1 MALCLALLS
10 LSSSN
15 AQVDSTTGNL
25 VNFTGSPTST
35 TGNWVNGVYVNQ
47 ICFQSGQPGN
57 CGPNP
62 SIRAESGSINFSYG
76 TTNLNQVVN
85 INNALAAAGT
95 GIQLSGFNFGFRAK
109 NGNGWDDGR
118 QDYLSAYVKVYDSAG
133 KVVENYDY
141 TQYTNRQYN
150 WSDFNFTETFTK
162 PYNTNKLGAAQ
173 FGFIGRDNNFWAGN
187 YGPEIMNVSFSL
199 NYRVDPC
206 VANPASSP
214 TCPGF
219 NNLIKTTNVIVPSGI
234 SIAGLTTNE
243 AGSSGAPTL
252 NVGGVQLSTTGG
264 ITAPDNVPQV
274 LKDVQAITQQS
285 QPSQIQQ
292 QLASSAVQSQQQS
305 NKSAPNMSLIM
316 NLIGQIQAADKAT
329 QTAAVQNAN
338 QVAATS
344 SAKAQEQAM
353 ATVDN
358 LNAMSMSSSQ
368 ASQIQTVSAAQMSAP
383 PAQQISTSAVQLQGP
398 TITSLQS
405 LMMSST
411 QSTNSSQSINST
423 TVNTTPQ
430 TNQISYQ
437 APTNSNSAFSIASAY
452 SASKNQLGTTYN
464 EQQLSS
470 LLSIQQTVAET
481 APVQFSKIETRPLDA
496 DTPMLPNINSMPRST
511 SVTDIAETKVNIE
524 TNQTEQQTETVKK
537 NVQSNELAGGVDIAA
552 MATQPKGFDVYATT
566 ILRDSAFYAPKDIYG
581 NQKTIDNARAL
592 RSLSSDRLHQDMID
606 LQYRR

>member
-1 MALCLALLS
+1 MALCLVLLS

-15 AQVDSTTGNL
+15 AQTVDSTTGNL

-35 TGNWVNGVYVNQ
+35 TGNWVNGVFVNQ
-47 ICFQSGQPGN
+47 LCFHAGEPGN

-62 SIRAESGSINFSYG
+62 SIRAESGNINFSYG
-76 TTNLNQVVN
+76 NVNLNQVVN

-95 GIQLSGFNFGFRAK
+95 GVQLSGFNFGFRAK
-109 NGNGWDDGR
+109 NGNGWDDAR
-118 QDYLSAYVKVYDSAG
+118 QDYLAAYVNIYNSAG

-141 TQYTNRQYN
+141 TQYTNRKYN
-150 WSDFNFTETFTK
+150 WSDFNFTETFTT
-162 PYNTNKLGAAQ
+162 PYNINKLGAAQ
-173 FGFIGRDNNFWAGN
+173 FGFVGRDNNFWAGN
-187 YGPEIMNVSFSL
+187 YGPEIQNVSFSL
-199 NYRVDPC
+199 NYRIDPC

-219 NNLIKTTNVIVPSGI
+219 NNLIKSTNVIVPSGI
-234 SIAGLTTNE
+234 SIAGLITNDTV
-243 AGSSGAPTL
+243 SSGTPTL
-252 NVGGVQLSTTGG
+252 NVGGVQLSTTGV

-274 LKDVQAITQQS
+274 LKDVQAVTQQS
-285 QPSQIQQ
+285 QPPQIQQ
-292 QLASSAVQSQQQS
+292 QSASNAVQSQPQS

-358 LNAMSMSSSQ
+358 LNSMSMASSQ
-368 ASQIQTVSAAQMSAP
+368 ASQIQPASTAQMSALP
-383 PAQQISTSAVQLQGP
+383 VQQTSTSAVQLQGP
-398 TITSLQS
+398 TTTSLQS
-405 LMMSST
+405 LMMAST
-411 QSTNSSQSINST
+411 QSMNST
-423 TVNTTPQ
+423 TVNTAQQ

-437 APTNSNSAFSIASAY
+437 ASTNSNPVFSMAAAY
-452 SASKNQLGTTYN
+452 SASKSQIPTYN

-481 APVQFSKIETRPLDA
+481 APVQIAKIETRSLDA
-496 DTPMLPNINSMPRST
+496 DMPVMPIASTMPRGT
-511 SVTDIAETKVNIE
+511 SITEIAETRANIE
-524 TNQTEQQTETVKK
+524 TNQTEQPTETVKK
-537 NVQSNELAGGVDIAA
+537 NVQPNELAGGVDIAA

-566 ILRDSAFYAPKDIYG
+566 IMKDGAFYAPKDIYG
-581 NQKTIDNARAL
+581 NQKTVDNARAL
-592 RSLSSDRLHQDMID
+592 RQLSSDRLHQEMID
-606 LQYRR
+606 QQYKGK

>member
-1 MALCLALLS
+1 MALCLVLLS

-15 AQVDSTTGNL
+15 AQTVDSTTGNL
-25 VNFTGSPTST
+25 VNFTGSPTAT
-35 TGNWVNGVYVNQ
+35 TGNWVNGVLVNQ
-47 ICFQSGQPGN
+47 LCFHAGEPGN

-62 SIRAESGSINFSYG
+62 SIRAESGNINFSYG
-76 TTNLNQVVN
+76 NVNLNQVVN

-118 QDYLSAYVKVYDSAG
+118 QDYLAAYVNIYNSAG

-150 WSDFNFTETFTK
+150 WSDFNFTETFNK

-199 NYRVDPC
+199 NYRIDPC
-206 VANPASSP
+206 AANPASSP

-219 NNLIKTTNVIVPSGI
+219 NNLIKSTNVVVPSGI
-234 SIAGLTTNE
+234 SIAGLTTNDT
-243 AGSSGAPTL
+243 ASSGTPII
-252 NVGGVQLSTTGG
+252 NVGGVQLSTSGV

-274 LKDVQAITQQS
+274 LKDVQAVTQQS
-285 QPSQIQQ
+285 QPAQIQQ
-292 QLASSAVQSQQQS
+292 LPASSAVQSQQQS

-358 LNAMSMSSSQ
+358 LNAMSMASSQ
-368 ASQIQTVSAAQMSAP
+368 ESQIQTASTAQMSAP
-383 PAQQISTSAVQLQGP
+383 PAQPTSTSAVQLQGP
-398 TITSLQS
+398 TTTSLQS
-405 LMMSST
+405 LMTAST
-411 QSTNSSQSINST
+411 QSMNST
-423 TVNTTPQ
+423 NVNTAQQ

-437 APTNSNSAFSIASAY
+437 APANSNSVFSMASAY
-452 SASKNQLGTTYN
+452 SASKSQTPTYN

-481 APVQFSKIETRPLDA
+481 APVQMTRIETRSLDA
-496 DTPMLPNINSMPRST
+496 EVPVMLVASAMPRGS
-511 SVTDIAETKVNIE
+511 SVTEIAETRANIE

-537 NVQSNELAGGVDIAA
+537 NVQPNELAGGVDIASI
-552 MATQPKGFDVYATT
+552 ATQPKGFDVYATT
-566 ILRDSAFYAPKDIYG
+566 IMKDGAFYAPKDIYG

-592 RSLSSDRLHQDMID
+592 RQLSSDRLHQDMID

>member
-1 MALCLALLS
+1 MLLS

-15 AQVDSTTGNL
+15 AQTVDSTTGNL

-47 ICFQSGQPGN
+47 LCFQAGQPGN

-62 SIRAESGSINFSYG
+62 SIRAESGNINFSYG
-76 TTNLNQVVN
+76 NVNLNQVVN

-95 GIQLSGFNFGFRAK
+95 GVQLSGFNFGFRAK
-109 NGNGWDDGR
+109 NGNGWDDAR
-118 QDYLSAYVKVYDSAG
+118 QDYLAAYVNIYNSAG

-141 TQYTNRQYN
+141 TQYTNRKYN
-150 WSDFNFTETFTK
+150 WSDFNFTETFTT
-162 PYNTNKLGAAQ
+162 PYNINKLGAAQ
-173 FGFIGRDNNFWAGN
+173 FGFVGRDNNFWAGN
-187 YGPEIMNVSFSL
+187 YGPEITNVSFSL

-219 NNLIKTTNVIVPSGI
+219 NNLIKSTNVVVPSGI
-234 SIAGLTTNE
+234 SIAGLITNDTV
-243 AGSSGAPTL
+243 SSGTPTL
-252 NVGGVQLSTTGG
+252 NVGGVQLSTTGV

-274 LKDVQAITQQS
+274 LKDVQAVTQQS
-285 QPSQIQQ
+285 QPPQIQQ
-292 QLASSAVQSQQQS
+292 QSASSAVQSQPQS

-358 LNAMSMSSSQ
+358 LNSMSMASSQ
-368 ASQIQTVSAAQMSAP
+368 SSQIQTASTAQMSALP
-383 PAQQISTSAVQLQGP
+383 VQQTSTSAVQLQGP
-398 TITSLQS
+398 ITTSLQS
-405 LMMSST
+405 LMMAST
-411 QSTNSSQSINST
+411 QSMNST
-423 TVNTTPQ
+423 TVNTAQQ

-437 APTNSNSAFSIASAY
+437 APTNSNPVFSMAAAY
-452 SASKNQLGTTYN
+452 SASKSQIPTYN

-481 APVQFSKIETRPLDA
+481 APVQISKIETRSLDA
-496 DTPMLPNINSMPRST
+496 DMPVMPIASTMPRGT
-511 SVTDIAETKVNIE
+511 SITEIAETRANIE
-524 TNQTEQQTETVKK
+524 TNQTEQPTETVKK
-537 NVQSNELAGGVDIAA
+537 NVQPNELAGGVDIAA

-566 ILRDSAFYAPKDIYG
+566 IMKDGAFYAPKDIYG
-581 NQKTIDNARAL
+581 NQKTVDNARAL
-592 RSLSSDRLHQDMID
+592 RQLSSDRLHQEMID
-606 LQYRR
+606 QQYKGK

>member
-1 MALCLALLS
+1 MLLS

-15 AQVDSTTGNL
+15 AQNVDSTTGNL
-25 VNFTGSPTST
+25 VNFTGSPTAT
-35 TGNWVNGVYVNQ
+35 TGNWVNGVLVNQ
-47 ICFQSGQPGN
+47 LCFQAGEPGN

-76 TTNLNQVVN
+76 NVNLNQVVN

-95 GIQLSGFNFGFRAK
+95 GVQLSGFNFGFRAK

-118 QDYLSAYVKVYDSAG
+118 QDYLSAYVNIYNSAG

-141 TQYTNRQYN
+141 TQYTNRKYN
-150 WSDFNFTETFTK
+150 WSDFNFTETFDK
-162 PYNTNKLGAAQ
+162 PYNINKLGAAQ
-173 FGFIGRDNNFWAGN
+173 FGFVGKDNNYWAGN

-206 VANPASSP
+206 VSNPASSP

-219 NNLIKTTNVIVPSGI
+219 NNLIKSTNVVVPSGI
-234 SIAGLTTNE
+234 SIAGLTTND
-243 AGSSGAPTL
+243 AGSSGTPIL
-252 NVGGVQLSTTGG
+252 NVGGVQLSTTGV

-285 QPSQIQQ
+285 QPAQIQQ
-292 QLASSAVQSQQQS
+292 PPASSAVQSQQQS

-358 LNAMSMSSSQ
+358 LNAMSMASSQ
-368 ASQIQTVSAAQMSAP
+368 ESQIQTASTAQMSAP
-383 PAQQISTSAVQLQGP
+383 PAQPTSTSAVQLQGP
-398 TITSLQS
+398 TTTSLQS
-405 LMMSST
+405 LMTAST
-411 QSTNSSQSINST
+411 QSMNST
-423 TVNTTPQ
+423 NVNTAQQ

-437 APTNSNSAFSIASAY
+437 APVNSNSVFSMTSAY
-452 SASKNQLGTTYN
+452 SASKSQASTYN

-470 LLSIQQTVAET
+470 LLSIQQPVAET
-481 APVQFSKIETRPLDA
+481 APVQMTRIETRSLDA
-496 DTPMLPNINSMPRST
+496 EVPVMLVASAMPRGS
-511 SVTDIAETKVNIE
+511 SVTEIAETRTNIE
-524 TNQTEQQTETVKK
+524 TAQTEQQTETVKK
-537 NVQSNELAGGVDIAA
+537 NVQPNELAGGVDIASI
-552 MATQPKGFDVYATT
+552 ATQPKGFDVYATT
-566 ILRDSAFYAPKDIYG
+566 IMKDGAFYAPKDIYG

-592 RSLSSDRLHQDMID
+592 RQLSSDRLHQDMID